1 MIKNTHGIE
10 LSLLHIFRKHQ
21 RYISRTYNTQMD
33 YAIFFIN
40 DGKAIQQL
48 NAVSITSFLKVVGIE
63 SLGTHGYENVWDY
76 EKVI

>member
-1 MIKNTHGIE
+1 
-10 LSLLHIFRKHQ
+10 
-21 RYISRTYNTQMD
+21 MD

-76 EKVI
+76 EKVIRQQCKNLSLSTESRGW